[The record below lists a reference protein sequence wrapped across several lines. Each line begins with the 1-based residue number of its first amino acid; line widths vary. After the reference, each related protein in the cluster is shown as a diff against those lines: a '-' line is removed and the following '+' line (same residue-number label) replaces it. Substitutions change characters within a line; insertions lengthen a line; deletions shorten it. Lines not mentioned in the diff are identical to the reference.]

1 MQAYKIMAK
10 NTRTGVRIQ
19 QQFLTGEVITDQE
32 SAWRSAQQLAETQ
45 SAKDRETW
53 VADISLYTVGHKPG
67 SQ

>member
-19 QQFLTGEVITDQE
+19 RQFLTGEVITDLE
-32 SAWRSAQQLAETQ
+32 AAWAAAQQLAESQ
-45 SAKDRETW
+45 SSRDREAW
-53 VADISLYTVGHKPG
+53 VADISQYTVGHKPG

>member
-19 QQFLTGEVITDQE
+19 RQFLTGQLITDLE
-32 SAWRSAQQLAETQ
+32 SAWREAQQLAESQ
-45 SAKDRETW
+45 SSRDREAW
-53 VADISLYTVGHKPG
+53 VADISLYIVGSKPG

>member
-19 QQFLTGEVITDQE
+19 RQFLSGNVITDLE
-32 SAWRSAQQLAETQ
+32 SAWREAQQLAEAQ
-45 SAKDRETW
+45 SSRDREAW
-53 VADISLYTVGHKPG
+53 VADVAQYVVGSKPG